1 MKKLIF
7 AFLCV
12 VFPVMSL
19 FSQSN
24 FKEGYI
30 ITSDNDTVRGWID
43 FRSNQSNSMIC
54 KFKLSENETE
64 KIYHPG
70 EITGYMFLNE
80 GKYYVTRTV
89 EIDKVQR
96 IVFLEF
102 LVQGLL
108 NLYYFPEGDGY
119 YFFENKDG
127 EMISTTRQADVQLE
141 YSVKID
147 TRFRG
152 IMTYIFKDDINLS
165 KQTAT
170 ASFNRKSMIE
180 FTKAYHDHMCT
191 SGDKCIVF
199 ENDYRKKYTKLNL
212 TAYTGFEWNTT
223 NLDYRSFSEMRSY
236 SPVIGGE
243 LNINSPRILKS
254 ISFKMDVNL
263 AKIDGDCNFL
273 SGYNA
278 HNHFRFNGLKSDF
291 SGGLQYIYNKGN
303 LRPSIYFGL
312 SYYYLYNLKSK
323 LTNEYVNYLNALV
336 TTITDNGML
345 PKDLSFGLKTG
356 IGVEYKIKDNHFIV
370 LSLLYSNHKN
380 LTDKINTC
388 QLKLGYK
395 F

>member
-1 MKKLIF
+1 MKKIF
-7 AFLCV
+7 FSCLCLFFSFL
-12 VFPVMSL
+12 SL

-30 ITSDNDTVRGWID
+30 ISSENDTVRGLID
-43 FRSNQSNSMIC
+43 FRSNQSNSMTC
-54 KFKLSENETE
+54 KFKLSENEPE
-64 KIYHPG
+64 KIYQPG

-89 EIDKVQR
+89 EIDQVQR

-108 NLYYFPEGDGY
+108 NLYYFPEGNGY

-127 EMISTTRQADVQLE
+127 GMIITTRQPDIQQE

-152 IMTYIFKDDINLS
+152 IMTYVFKDDIDLS
-165 KQTAT
+165 KQISTAT
-170 ASFNRKSMIE
+170 FNRKSMIE

-191 SGDKCIVF
+191 SGDKCIIF
-199 ENDYRKKYTKLNL
+199 ENNYRKKYTKLNL
-212 TAYTGFEWNTT
+212 TAYSGFEWNTT
-223 NLDYRSFSEMRSY
+223 NLDYRSFSEMSSF

-243 LNINSPRILKS
+243 LNVSSPRILKS
-254 ISFKMDVNL
+254 MSFKIDANL

-278 HNHFRFNGLKSDF
+278 HNSYNFNGLKSDF
-291 SGGLQYIYNKGN
+291 SGGLEYIYDKGN

-312 SYYYLYNLKSK
+312 SYCYLFNLKSK
-323 LTNEYVNYLNALV
+323 LTNEYVNYLNTLV
-336 TTITDNGML
+336 TTITNNVML
-345 PKDLSFGLKTG
+345 PQDLSFGIKTG
-356 IGVEYKIKDNHFIV
+356 IGVNYKIKNNHFIV
-370 LSLLYSNHKN
+370 LSLLYSNHRN
-380 LTDKINTC
+380 LTDKLNTY
-388 QLKLGYK
+388 QLKVGYK